1 MKRLLL
7 TLLAIFVIF
16 GSFFLTGYAGY
27 RLGYDQG
34 AQASANDNGRVIR
47 PFDRFERPR
56 MDEFG
61 WGRNFNRDR
70 GPRVFIVRGF
80 RFFAP
85 FLVLGFLAVLG
96 LIIGFAYWL
105 LRRNRQQFAGTT
117 QAAEP
122 PPPPPAETERQE

>member
-7 TLLAIFVIF
+7 TLPAIFVIF
-16 GSFFLTGYAGY
+16 GSFALTGYAGY
-27 RLGYDQG
+27 RLGYDRG
-34 AQASANDNGRVIR
+34 VQASSNANGRVVR

-56 MDEFG
+56 LDEFS

-85 FLVLGFLAVLG
+85 LLFLGFLAVLG
-96 LIIGFAYWL
+96 LIIGFVYWM
-105 LRRNRQQFAGTT
+105 LRRNSQQFARAM
-117 QAAEP
+117 QAAEA
-122 PPPPPAETERQE
+122 PPPPAETERQE